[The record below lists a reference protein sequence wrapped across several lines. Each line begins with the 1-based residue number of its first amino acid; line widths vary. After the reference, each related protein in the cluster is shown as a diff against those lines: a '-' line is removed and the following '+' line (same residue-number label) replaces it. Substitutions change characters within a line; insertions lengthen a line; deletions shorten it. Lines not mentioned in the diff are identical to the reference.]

1 MIIAKVASNLRRKS
15 GGHVSMRPP
24 SKAEMHSAAT
34 AAETTITLSSPI
46 VELRQYQLHPSPN
59 SIHAWGLRHLSWA
72 GLGTPPWLVLSSAR
86 WYKDLPLAFV
96 GFPETGAISID
107 TAVQLYH
114 YPGGH
119 AERLDRRSA
128 LARDRAMLQGEGVNS
143 HVMRRSSE
151 IFVEAPLVEDFEEI
165 TGLKY
170 WGDKYS
176 SGGASPSG
184 SDSVNIDDH
193 PANGGS
199 SSIVEL
205 RKYQLKLGYDT
216 VPKFLRIYSTALP
229 SKLNA
234 DGTHPTTEL
243 VTVLVSD
250 VGTLNTVYEVWKH
263 GGEIVGRDTSFC
275 GLQAMEMSRQASRGA
290 AEWRDGIAQM
300 AELATTFDTTIL
312 RPVGCS
318 PLQ

>member
-1 MIIAKVASNLRRKS
+1 
-15 GGHVSMRPP
+15 MRPL
-24 SKAEMHSAAT
+24 SKADMHCT
-34 AAETTITLSSPI
+34 GPI
-46 VELRQYQLHPSPN
+46 VELRQYQLHPPPPPRT
-59 SIHAWGLRHLSWA
+59 SICSRDALPSDPSRKKN
-72 GLGTPPWLVLSSAR
+72 P
-86 WYKDLPLAFV
+86 LPLAFV
-96 GFPETGAISID
+96 GFPETGAIALD
-107 TAVQLYH
+107 TSVRLYH
-114 YPGGH
+114 YSGGH
-119 AERLDRRSA
+119 AERLDRRSSA
-128 LARDRAMLQGEGVNS
+128 LAGGDTEMSRYSGEGGDS
-143 HVMRRSSE
+143 RVMRRSSE

-170 WGDKYS
+170 WVDNDGGGD
-176 SGGASPSG
+176 GGGGGGGDPPG
-184 SDSVNIDDH
+184 VNTDEH
-193 PANGGS
+193 PGDGGN

-216 VPKFLRIYSTALP
+216 VPEFLRIYAGALP

-250 VGTLNTVYEVWKH
+250 VGSLNTVYEVWKH

-275 GLQAMEMSRQASRGA
+275 GLRAMETSRRASRGG
-290 AEWRDGIAQM
+290 AEWRDGIARI

-312 RPVGCS
+312 RPLGCS